1 MTAMFRGQFEHAID
15 AKGRTSLPSRYRSV
29 LAPERDLPLV
39 VTKALFDPCLQVYT
53 LGAWSELERKI
64 AELPQ
69 FDDNVV
75 RLRRNYISP
84 AVECDVDPQG
94 RILVPPALRQ
104 HAALEKDVFWAGQGL
119 YAELWSSDRWKAT
132 QHLTD
137 SDREALKAAFAQFK
151 L

>member
-1 MTAMFRGQFEHAID
+1 MGMMFRGHFEHAID
-15 AKGRTSLPSRYRSV
+15 AKGRTSLPSRFRAA
-29 LAPERDLPLV
+29 LTAERDVPLV

-53 LGAWSELERKI
+53 LPAWQDLERKI

-84 AVECDVDPQG
+84 AVECDLDPQG
-94 RILVPPALRQ
+94 RILVPPTLRQ
-104 HAALEKDVFWAGQGL
+104 HAHLTKEVFWAGQGL
-119 YAELWSSDRWKAT
+119 YAELWSRERWEAT
-132 QHLTD
+132 QRL
-137 SDREALKAAFAQFK
+137 SDAELEGLKAAFAQFR